1 MYRLDWHSLSENKT
15 IGCYSVSVS
24 LPYYS
29 ACVWWCLSRSRYLL
43 AHLLLILSLTWPFL
57 FSFSQKPN
65 MNMACLLI
73 YISFLRKINQTMYI
87 QTMYYS
93 TNFNIIIQHL
103 LSKIIRRRYQ
113 NHTPYPFPILVNS
126 RQSHHRRGCI
136 IIQLRNH
143 PFGRRRWNESS
154 FDRLRILK
162 MWWIKRVRV
171 GCDLYSL
178 CSRVC
183 WSGVFYELTRNNDCL
198 HGFRM
203 RCTWMK
209 LGRTGLLP
217 WVKTNV
223 KFRPY
228 ETRRRK
234 NR

>member
-1 MYRLDWHSLSENKT
+1 MYVWIGIVWTKTKQLDVT
-15 IGCYSVSVS
+15 VC
-24 LPYYS
+24 PYH
-29 ACVWWCLSRSRYLL
+29 CRIIVLVFDDVWAGAGIYL

-73 YISFLRKINQTMYI
+73 YISLLRKINQTMYI

-103 LSKIIRRRYQ
+103 LSKIRRRYQ

-162 MWWIKRVRV
+162 MWWIKRVRM
-171 GCDLYSL
+171 G
-178 CSRVC
+178 
-183 WSGVFYELTRNNDCL
+183 
-198 HGFRM
+198 
-203 RCTWMK
+203 K
-209 LGRTGLLP
+209 
-217 WVKTNV
+217 
-223 KFRPY
+223 
-228 ETRRRK
+228 RK
-234 NR
+234 NESDVIYIVCVVECVSLECSTS